1 MLAAP
6 DLDLV
11 YMREAL
17 RLAEAAASRG
27 DVPVGAIVVQDGRVT
42 GTGFNTRE
50 AAADPTGHAEIV
62 ALREA
67 CRRADRWRVDG
78 ATLYVTLEPCPMCA
92 GALVNAR
99 VARLVYAAADPKA
112 GAARSLFS
120 LCDDPRL
127 NHRMQVHAGVLAEP
141 CAAVLQRFFRDA
153 RSRGRRDL
161 SPGTGPAPDL
171 SPGTGAGPDLS
182 PGTGP
187 APAPDLSSGTGPVP
201 APDLSPGTGPVPAAN
216 LSSGTGATEVPT

>member
-6 DLDLV
+6 DQDLV

-17 RLAEAAASRG
+17 RLAESAAARG
-27 DVPVGAIVVQDGRVT
+27 DVPVGALVVMDGVIT
-42 GTGFNTRE
+42 GVGFNTRE

-67 CRRADRWRVDG
+67 CRHGNRWRVDG

-99 VARLVYAAADPKA
+99 VARLVYGAADPKA
-112 GAARSLFS
+112 GAARSLYN

-127 NHRMQVHAGVLAEP
+127 NHRMEVRAGVLAEP
-141 CAAVLQRFFRDA
+141 CAEVLQTFFRGL
-153 RSRGRRDL
+153 RKHRRDL
-161 SPGTGPAPDL
+161 SLRT
-171 SPGTGAGPDLS
+171 
-182 PGTGP
+182 
-187 APAPDLSSGTGPVP
+187 SSEVP
-201 APDLSPGTGPVPAAN
+201 A
-216 LSSGTGATEVPT
+216 

>member
-78 ATLYVTLEPCPMCA
+78 ATLYVTLEPCPLCA

-127 NHRMQVHAGVLAEP
+127 NHRMQVHSGVLAEP

-161 SPGTGPAPDL
+161 SSGTGP
-171 SPGTGAGPDLS
+171 GPDLS
-182 PGTGP
+182 P
-187 APAPDLSSGTGPVP
+187 GTGPVP
-201 APDLSPGTGPVPAAN
+201 APDLSPGTGPVTAAN
-216 LSSGTGATEVPT
+216 LSSGTGAPEVPT

>member
-1 MLAAP
+1 MSAAP

-17 RLAEAAASRG
+17 RLAHHAAARG
-27 DVPVGAIVVQDGRVT
+27 DVPVGAIVVHA
-42 GTGFNTRE
+42 GTIIGAGFNTRE
-50 AAADPTGHAEIV
+50 AAADPSGHAEVV

-67 CRRADRWRVDG
+67 CRNQRRWRVDG

-99 VARLVYAAADPKA
+99 VARLVYGAADPKA

-127 NHRMQVHAGVLAEP
+127 NHRMQVQDGVLAHE
-141 CAAVLQRFFRDA
+141 CGAVLSDFFRA
-153 RSRGRRDL
+153 ARGRGPRHGV
-161 SPGTGPAPDL
+161 PGHGAPGHL
-171 SPGTGAGPDLS
+171 APGTGAG
-182 PGTGP
+182 GP
-187 APAPDLSSGTGPVP
+187 P
-201 APDLSPGTGPVPAAN
+201 
-216 LSSGTGATEVPT
+216 